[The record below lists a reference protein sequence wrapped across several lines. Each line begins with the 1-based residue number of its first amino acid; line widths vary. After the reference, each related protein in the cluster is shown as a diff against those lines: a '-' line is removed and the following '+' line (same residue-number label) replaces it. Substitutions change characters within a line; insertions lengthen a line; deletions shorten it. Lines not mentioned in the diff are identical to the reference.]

1 MNDRMFVL
9 ISGVEQKDLDCR
21 FLQFSPCPRL
31 SCRRKISDYT
41 LALPQPLIDLAYLF
55 LILIQ
60 PLDTPGL
67 QP

>member
-9 ISGVEQKDLDCR
+9 ISGASKGFGLPDFTVFSLSPF
-21 FLQFSPCPRL
+21 FLAP
-31 SCRRKISDYT
+31 KVSDYT